1 MTCKTTVLYRSVL
14 EEINEL
20 AKLQE
25 GKCPCPEVVIS
36 DFELAILG
44 AVASEFPS
52 SRTRGCW
59 FHFSQAIFK
68 HATNKLG
75 LKKSYKLNN
84 WVKKI
89 IRMLSALA
97 LLESNKVREGFQVIS
112 LPSLPRTKI
121 LINITESIP
130 SLFRIIL
137 KRLT

>member
-97 LLESNKVREGFQVIS
+97 LLESNKDREGFQVIS

>member
-25 GKCPCPEVVIS
+25 GKGPCPEVVIS

-112 LPSLPRTKI
+112 LPSLPRTEI